1 MPAGLPGLTGGRG
14 RGRGRGHAAM
24 NALTEGRSPTP
35 SIPLGQKKM
44 R

>member
-1 MPAGLPGLTGGRG
+1 MPAGLPSLTGGRG
-14 RGRGRGHAAM
+14 KRGHAAM

-35 SIPLGQKKM
+35 SIPLGQKQM